1 MHIASTMGE
10 THVGAFRQL
19 GVGIGQAKP
28 SFERSEPSLSK
39 VWTKLWDL
47 SLAYSLSK
55 AFILAQPDLFKSLIW
70 PDSLFKSL
78 LHSKYLIFLWME

>member
-1 MHIASTMGE
+1 MHIANTMGE

-55 AFILAQPDLFKSLIW
+55 TFILVRSSLIT
-70 PDSLFKSL
+70 
-78 LHSKYLIFLWME
+78 FLKVFFTLNL